1 MEKEGYKY
9 QGRNKVDNQYHKET
23 KEKLIMKDTIHT
35 NQTIDQNHI
44 QGRKEEE
51 KITRKP
57 NKRLYT

>member
-9 QGRNKVDNQYHKET
+9 QGVNKEDNQDHNET

-44 QGRKEEE
+44 QRGSRK
-51 KITRKP
+51 KK
-57 NKRLYT
+57 